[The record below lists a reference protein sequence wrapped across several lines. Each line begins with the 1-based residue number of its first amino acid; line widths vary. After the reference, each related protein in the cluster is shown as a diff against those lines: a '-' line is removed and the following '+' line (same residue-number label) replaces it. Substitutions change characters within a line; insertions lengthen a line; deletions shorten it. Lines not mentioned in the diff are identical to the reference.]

1 MLSRKWEAPLSGPG
15 GAWDIREGAA
25 PWFRL
30 QGLVVRAQ
38 SSLRWKKGEP
48 ERGRCSGGAAGSVCL
63 RVRTEKTPGDIMCL
77 LYFWSPREVAGLAQK
92 ASRGQ
97 ETLQSKP
104 QSRGCGTRPPHDHSE
119 YPKPPLRTCAQD
131 SGCVGMR
138 MTDSMVVGHGSL
150 YQAVSHCPAIPSW
163 PRLLTSSRDIRL
175 LQGAHLKHPDEQG
188 EQH

>member
-1 MLSRKWEAPLSGPG
+1 MLSTKWEAPLSGPG

-77 LYFWSPREVAGLAQK
+77 LYFWSPREVAGQAQK

-119 YPKPPLRTCAQD
+119 YPKPTPQDLCSGLWMCWDENDRLHGRGAWLVIPCCVSLPSNPFLAQAAHFIQGHPPS
-131 SGCVGMR
+131 SGC
-138 MTDSMVVGHGSL
+138 SPE
-150 YQAVSHCPAIPSW
+150 AP
-163 PRLLTSSRDIRL
+163 
-175 LQGAHLKHPDEQG
+175 
-188 EQH
+188 